1 MATTGWQ
8 ELRRVGE
15 RLLSD
20 EKVNPESLEALSPS
34 ITAQVSA
41 ETLSHP
47 TRIPKCAEV
56 QIERVQKRQHQNTG
70 ATSSPRSKCDSD
82 NAKIKAD
89 AATDGRVGALRNS
102 DLVRLFLRLHLLVGQ
117 QEGGRGPCQSAI
129 SPLRISAFPSPHH
142 AAGPPAPI
150 VLQPEEPVQTRK
162 EGSED
167 RVGQT
172 IFMTRIDPI
181 ACDNLVWPSHT
192 DHRAPHGLLCLLLE
206 YQHFFPP

>member
-56 QIERVQKRQHQNTG
+56 QIERVKKDNTKIPELHQ
-70 ATSSPRSKCDSD
+70 AHVRSVILIMRRSRLMPPPT
-82 NAKIKAD
+82 
-89 AATDGRVGALRNS
+89 AALALS
-102 DLVRLFLRLHLLVGQ
+102 
-117 QEGGRGPCQSAI
+117 EI
-129 SPLRISAFPSPHH
+129 
-142 AAGPPAPI
+142 
-150 VLQPEEPVQTRK
+150 QT
-162 EGSED
+162 
-167 RVGQT
+167 
-172 IFMTRIDPI
+172 
-181 ACDNLVWPSHT
+181 L
-192 DHRAPHGLLCLLLE
+192 
-206 YQHFFPP
+206 